1 MKTSPRPAALDSLI
15 HDRIDW
21 NLLRTFLAIVE
32 ERSISLAAAR
42 LHLTQSAVSQA
53 LKRLET
59 QLDHRLIQR
68 HNQSFEVT
76 ATGEAVRQVAERMY
90 QSLSQ
95 LRPELADRPDETSG
109 SVRLLT
115 ASRIHSHVYDGFL
128 AEFHRTFPFIEL
140 HIEVMKSSDIIGAVQ
155 TATATAGIA
164 LCPTSIRKLD
174 KRLFLR
180 QRYAMF
186 CGRGHRLFGRTDV
199 QLSELVTE
207 NFVSFSSDLI
217 GGGLSPLTIFRDQQG
232 FSGRI
237 VASSSNHD
245 EVRRLIFAGFG
256 IGYLPEHSV
265 VEDLEADRLWRLPP
279 SEGVADVDLYM
290 LRNPAQTFS
299 DAETAFLD
307 TFDRYID
314 KFTLAERLASSYIS

>member
-1 MKTSPRPAALDSLI
+1 MKSHLSTEADALI
-15 HDRIDW
+15 HDKIDW

-68 HNQSFEVT
+68 HDRSFEVT

-90 QSLSQ
+90 QNLSQ
-95 LRPELADRPDETSG
+95 LRPKLAERPDETSG
-109 SVRLLT
+109 SVKLLT
-115 ASRIHSHVYDGFL
+115 ASRIHSNVYDGFL
-128 AEFHRTFPFIEL
+128 AEFHRTFPFVEL
-140 HIEVMKSSDIIGAVQ
+140 HIEVMKSSDIIGALQ
-155 TATATAGIA
+155 AGTATAGIA
-164 LCPTSIRKLD
+164 LCPSSMRKLD

-186 CGRGHRLFGRTDV
+186 CGRGHRLFGRTDIP
-199 QLSELVTE
+199 LSELTSE

-245 EVRRLIFAGFG
+245 EVRRLIFAGYG
-256 IGYLPEHSV
+256 IGYLPDHSV
-265 VEDLEADRLWRLPP
+265 AKDFAEDRLWRLPP

-290 LRNPAQTFS
+290 LRNLAQTFS
-299 DAETAFLD
+299 TAEMAFLD
-307 TFDRYID
+307 TFDRYVD
-314 KFTLAERLASSYIS
+314 KFTLAERLATNYVQ